1 MSADVDYDD
10 DAAGDCDDCDDCDAD
25 FALWLVVFEMFCGSS
40 GSCELIVECF
50 VLMTNMMAFTFL
62 LHFCFSPS

>member
-1 MSADVDYDD
+1 MTLLLVIAMIAMSVMLIARW
-10 DAAGDCDDCDDCDAD
+10 G
-25 FALWLVVFEMFCGSS
+25 WLYLTFFVGVVK
-40 GSCELIVECF
+40 LIVECF

>member
-1 MSADVDYDD
+1 MSADDETTMPVLLVI
-10 DAAGDCDDCDDCDAD
+10 AMIAMSVMLISRCG
-25 FALWLVVFEMFCGSS
+25 WLYLKFFVGVVK
-40 GSCELIVECF
+40 LIVECF